1 MEIKTIQAVN
11 AYNELKTLK
20 LSTIDDETMLKLWG
34 VIKKL
39 RPFAEEYNKDKE
51 DAKTSITDSKFEEM
65 QNRLRTAKIREEL
78 VKKGEH
84 TLTDDDIKD
93 VTEINAYFNTFSNKM
108 DKCLKELDEA
118 NIDVMVDK
126 IPSDSFLKVLKANDK
141 NFEMMEQFEWLL
153 Y

>member
-20 LSTIDDETMLKLWG
+20 LSTIDDETMLKIWG
-34 VIKKL
+34 IIKKL

-65 QNRLRTAKIREEL
+65 QNRLRTAKIREEM

-93 VTEINAYFNTFSNKM
+93 VTEINAYFNAFSNKM